1 MHLSFLLQ
9 SCTPPYAFLL
19 YQGLTLVCFPMEASY
34 CVWSDHQILNSCLW
48 VHQLVLIL
56 CNQIEIVCSIFVSNS
71 CYANSCWS
79 QWDL

>member
-1 MHLSFLLQ
+1 MDLSFLLQ

-34 CVWSDHQILNSCLW
+34 CVWWDHQILISCLW
-48 VHQLVLIL
+48 VHQLMLIL
-56 CNQIEIVCSIFVSNS
+56 CNQIEIICSIFVSDS
-71 CYANSCWS
+71 CFANSCWS